1 MSYLWAGLCISLLM
15 NGVLLVRL
23 VRRTQ
28 VLRSALQA
36 IDEGSREL
44 ALVVHHLVQLSK
56 RHTQLRAELREM
68 QGVIDEQDRALG
80 VQRML
85 LSRIRG
91 AAWCIYPMAA
101 AGRCAGAV
109 STAQSG

>member
-28 VLRSALQA
+28 VLRSALEA

-85 LSRIRG
+85 LARMRG
-91 AAWCIYPMAA
+91 AACPCER
-101 AGRCAGAV
+101 GRR
-109 STAQSG
+109 

>member
-23 VRRTQ
+23 ARRSQ
-28 VLRSALQA
+28 ALRSALQV

-44 ALVVHHLVQLSK
+44 ALVVHHLVALSK
-56 RHTQLRAELREM
+56 RHTQLRAELREA
-68 QGVIDEQDRALG
+68 QGVIDEQDRALQ

-85 LSRIRG
+85 LARIRG
-91 AAWCIYPMAA
+91 AACPCER
-101 AGRCAGAV
+101 GRR
-109 STAQSG
+109 

>member
-23 VRRTQ
+23 VRRSQ
-28 VLRSALQA
+28 ALRSALQV

-44 ALVVHHLVQLSK
+44 ALVVHHLVALSK
-56 RHTQLRAELREM
+56 RHTQLRAELREA
-68 QGVIDEQDRALG
+68 QGVIDEQDRALQ

-85 LSRIRG
+85 LARIRG
-91 AAWCIYPMAA
+91 AACPCER
-101 AGRCAGAV
+101 GRR
-109 STAQSG
+109 

>member
-28 VLRSALQA
+28 VLRSALRA

-56 RHTQLRAELREM
+56 RHTQLRAEMSEM
-68 QGVIDEQDRALG
+68 QGVIDEQDRALQ

-85 LSRIRG
+85 LARIRG
-91 AAWCIYPMAA
+91 AACPCER
-101 AGRCAGAV
+101 GRR
-109 STAQSG
+109 

>member
-15 NGVLLVRL
+15 NGVLLVCL

-28 VLRSALQA
+28 VLRSALQV

-56 RHTQLRAELREM
+56 RHTQLRAELREA
-68 QGVIDEQDRALG
+68 QGVIDEQDRALQ

-91 AAWCIYPMAA
+91 AACPCER
-101 AGRCAGAV
+101 GRR
-109 STAQSG
+109 

>member
-1 MSYLWAGLCISLLM
+1 MSYLLAGLCISLLM

-23 VRRTQ
+23 AIRGQ
-28 VLRSALQA
+28 VLRDALRA

-56 RHTQLRAELREM
+56 RHTQLRAELREA
-68 QGVIDEQDRALG
+68 QGVIDEQDRAIQ

-85 LSRIRG
+85 LARVKG
-91 AAWCIYPMAA
+91 AACPCER
-101 AGRCAGAV
+101 GRR
-109 STAQSG
+109 

>member
-1 MSYLWAGLCISLLM
+1 MGRTVYFSAHERG
-15 NGVLLVRL
+15 LLVRL

-28 VLRSALQA
+28 VLRSALEA

-68 QGVIDEQDRALG
+68 QGVIDEQDRALQ

-85 LSRIRG
+85 LARMRG
-91 AAWCIYPMAA
+91 AACPCER
-101 AGRCAGAV
+101 GRR
-109 STAQSG
+109 

>member
-1 MSYLWAGLCISLLM
+1 MKYLLAGLCISLLM

-23 VRRTQ
+23 VRRSQ
-28 VLRSALQA
+28 ALRSALRA

-44 ALVVHHLVQLSK
+44 ALVVHHLVQISK

-68 QGVIDEQDRALG
+68 QGVIDEQDRALQ

-85 LSRIRG
+85 LARMRG
-91 AAWCIYPMAA
+91 AACPCER
-101 AGRCAGAV
+101 GRR
-109 STAQSG
+109 

>member
-1 MSYLWAGLCISLLM
+1 MNYLLIILVFSGLM

-23 VRRTQ
+23 VRRSQ
-28 VLRSALQA
+28 ALRSALELL
-36 IDEGSREL
+36 DEGSREL

-56 RHTQLRAELREM
+56 RHTQLRAELREVH
-68 QGVIDEQDRALG
+68 GIIDEQDRTLH

-91 AAWCIYPMAA
+91 AACPCER
-101 AGRCAGAV
+101 GRR
-109 STAQSG
+109 

>member
-1 MSYLWAGLCISLLM
+1 MSYLLIILVFSGLM

-23 VRRTQ
+23 ARRTQ
-28 VLRSALQA
+28 VLRSALRA

-44 ALVVHHLVQLSK
+44 ALVVHHLVALSK

-68 QGVIDEQDRALG
+68 QGIVDEQDRALQ

-85 LSRIRG
+85 LARIRG
-91 AAWCIYPMAA
+91 AACPCER
-101 AGRCAGAV
+101 GRR
-109 STAQSG
+109 

>member
-1 MSYLWAGLCISLLM
+1 MSYLLMLLCISGFM

-23 VRRTQ
+23 VQRTRL
-28 VLRSALQA
+28 LRSALRA

-56 RHTQLRAELREM
+56 RHTQLRAEMRER
-68 QGVIDEQDRALG
+68 QQVIDEQDRALR

-91 AAWCIYPMAA
+91 AACPCER
-101 AGRCAGAV
+101 GR
-109 STAQSG
+109 Q

>member
-1 MSYLWAGLCISLLM
+1 MSYLLTLLCVSVVM

-23 VRRTQ
+23 TKRTQ
-28 VLRSALQA
+28 VLRSALEA

-56 RHTQLRAELREM
+56 RHTQLRAELREVH
-68 QGVIDEQDRALG
+68 GIVDEQDRTLQ

-91 AAWCIYPMAA
+91 AACPCER
-101 AGRCAGAV
+101 GRR
-109 STAQSG
+109 

>member
-23 VRRTQ
+23 ARRSQ
-28 VLRSALQA
+28 ALRSTLRA

-44 ALVVHHLVQLSK
+44 ALVVHHLVQISK

-68 QGVIDEQDRALG
+68 QGVIDEQDRALQT
-80 VQRML
+80 QRML
-85 LSRIRG
+85 LARIRG
-91 AAWCIYPMAA
+91 AACPCEG
-101 AGRCAGAV
+101 GRR
-109 STAQSG
+109 

>member
-1 MSYLWAGLCISLLM
+1 M
-15 NGVLLVRL
+15 RL

-56 RHTQLRAELREM
+56 RHTQLRAEMSEM
-68 QGVIDEQDRALG
+68 QGVIDEQDRALQ

-85 LSRIRG
+85 LARMRG
-91 AAWCIYPMAA
+91 AACPCER
-101 AGRCAGAV
+101 GRR
-109 STAQSG
+109 

>member
-1 MSYLWAGLCISLLM
+1 MSYLLTLLCVSVLM

-23 VRRTQ
+23 VRRSQ
-28 VLRSALQA
+28 ALRSALQA
-36 IDEGSREL
+36 LDEGSREL

-68 QGVIDEQDRALG
+68 QGIVAEQDRALG

-85 LSRIRG
+85 LARIRG
-91 AAWCIYPMAA
+91 AACPCER
-101 AGRCAGAV
+101 GRR
-109 STAQSG
+109 

>member
-1 MSYLWAGLCISLLM
+1 MSYLLIALVFSGLM

-28 VLRSALQA
+28 VLRSALRA

-44 ALVVHHLVQLSK
+44 ALVVHHLVQISK
-56 RHTQLRAELREM
+56 RHTQLRAEMRE
-68 QGVIDEQDRALG
+68 QQAVIDEQDRALQ

-85 LSRIRG
+85 LARIRG
-91 AAWCIYPMAA
+91 AACPCER
-101 AGRCAGAV
+101 GRR
-109 STAQSG
+109 

>member
-1 MSYLWAGLCISLLM
+1 MSEYWLISCLVFSGLM

-23 VRRTQ
+23 TKRTQ
-28 VLRSALQA
+28 VLRSALRA

-68 QGVIDEQDRALG
+68 QGVINEQDRALQ

-91 AAWCIYPMAA
+91 AACPCER
-101 AGRCAGAV
+101 GRR
-109 STAQSG
+109 

>member
-23 VRRTQ
+23 AIRGQ
-28 VLRSALQA
+28 VLRSALRV

-56 RHTQLRAELREM
+56 RHTQLRAELREV
-68 QGVIDEQDRALG
+68 QGIVDEQDRALQ

-85 LSRIRG
+85 LSRMRG
-91 AAWCIYPMAA
+91 AACPCER
-101 AGRCAGAV
+101 GRR
-109 STAQSG
+109 

>member
-23 VRRTQ
+23 TKRTQ
-28 VLRSALQA
+28 VLRSALEA

-44 ALVVHHLVQLSK
+44 ALVVHHLVQISK
-56 RHTQLRAELREM
+56 RHTQLRAELREA
-68 QGVIDEQDRALG
+68 QGVIDEQDRALQ

-85 LSRIRG
+85 LARMRG
-91 AAWCIYPMAA
+91 AACPCER
-101 AGRCAGAV
+101 GRR
-109 STAQSG
+109 

>member
-15 NGVLLVRL
+15 NGVLLVCL

-28 VLRSALQA
+28 VLRSALQV

-56 RHTQLRAELREM
+56 RHTQLRAEPREA
-68 QGVIDEQDRALG
+68 QGVIDEQDRALQ

-85 LSRIRG
+85 LARIRG
-91 AAWCIYPMAA
+91 AACPCER
-101 AGRCAGAV
+101 GRR
-109 STAQSG
+109 